1 MTPKSEVINGDCME
15 LLRQLP
21 DKSFKI
27 AIVAPPYGLSP
38 KSTQGSGK
46 LKNRT
51 LNQGHISRWDVRP
64 EQEYFDELMRVSENQ
79 IIWGGNYFPLPPC
92 RCFVVWDKQQPWPNF
107 SQAELAWTSF
117 DKPAKLVTVSK
128 SSGGKKIHP
137 TQKPVDLYAYLLRQF
152 CKPGDTI
159 LDTHLGSGSSRI
171 AAYKMGFDFT
181 GCEIDPEYYDLQ
193 ERRFRKECLGEVE
206 TPEGKTFVQQSLF

>member
-27 AIVAPPYGLSP
+27 AIVDPPYGLSP

-79 IIWGGNYFPLPPC
+79 IIWAATTSLC
-92 RCFVVWDKQQPWPNF
+92 RHAVASWCG
-107 SQAELAWTSF
+107 TS
-117 DKPAKLVTVSK
+117 
-128 SSGGKKIHP
+128 
-137 TQKPVDLYAYLLRQF
+137 
-152 CKPGDTI
+152 
-159 LDTHLGSGSSRI
+159 SSRGPTS
-171 AAYKMGFDFT
+171 AKPSWHGLRST
-181 GCEIDPEYYDLQ
+181 SRP
-193 ERRFRKECLGEVE
+193 
-206 TPEGKTFVQQSLF
+206 SW

>member
-1 MTPKSEVINGDCME
+1 M
-15 LLRQLP
+15 
-21 DKSFKI
+21 
-27 AIVAPPYGLSP
+27 
-38 KSTQGSGK
+38 
-46 LKNRT
+46 
-51 LNQGHISRWDVRP
+51 
-64 EQEYFDELMRVSENQ
+64 
-79 IIWGGNYFPLPPC
+79 
-92 RCFVVWDKQQPWPNF
+92 
-107 SQAELAWTSF
+107 
-117 DKPAKLVTVSK
+117 TVSK

-206 TPEGKTFVQQSLF
+206 TPEGKTFVQQTLF